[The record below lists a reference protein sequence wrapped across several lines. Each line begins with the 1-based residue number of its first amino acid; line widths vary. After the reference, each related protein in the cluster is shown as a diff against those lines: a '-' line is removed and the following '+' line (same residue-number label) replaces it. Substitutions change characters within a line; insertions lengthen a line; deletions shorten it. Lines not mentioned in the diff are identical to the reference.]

1 MGGGQLRIHTHTQR
15 KMCNTSALHIGTL
28 DYYWLEATSKFSKPM
43 ILRKMMTKSLCGN
56 FEKVF
61 SYEENGFKKDL

>member
-1 MGGGQLRIHTHTQR
+1 MGGGQLSIHTHTQR
-15 KMCNTSALHIGTL
+15 KKSNTSALHIAIL
-28 DYYWLEATSKFSKPM
+28 DYYWLEATGKFSKPM
-43 ILRKMMTKSLCGN
+43 ISRKMMTKSLCGN